1 MMVCYMNINELNVL
15 KLSLKLMELN
25 ISTIEFTL
33 LSPPRP
39 VFQHSVLVHSPHA
52 ASDLVLLSFTN

>member
-1 MMVCYMNINELNVL
+1 MMVCYMNEPNVL

-39 VFQHSVLVHSPHA
+39 LFQHSVLVHSPYA
-52 ASDLVLLSFTN
+52 ASDLVLLCFTN